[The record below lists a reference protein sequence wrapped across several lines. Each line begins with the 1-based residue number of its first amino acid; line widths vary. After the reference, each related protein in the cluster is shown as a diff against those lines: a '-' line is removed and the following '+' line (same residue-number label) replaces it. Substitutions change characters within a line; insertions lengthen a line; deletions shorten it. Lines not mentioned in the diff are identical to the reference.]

1 MKIAVC
7 VKQVPDPEARLR
19 VARDGAWIE
28 EEDVPFV
35 LNESDEYAVE
45 EALRLAEAHGGE
57 VIAFSLGPDR
67 SREALRKVL
76 ALGAARAV
84 ALTDPAFQG
93 GDPMASGRALAAAI
107 RAEGVD
113 LVVTGSQSSDLGYA
127 ATASVI
133 AGELD
138 WPHAW
143 LVMGVELDAAAGK
156 VRIKREM
163 EGGVNE
169 SSQISLPAVL
179 EVQAGI
185 NHPRYASLKGIMA
198 AKKKEIADR
207 KPSDLGLDPSQV
219 GRAGSLIETVAV
231 ELPES
236 GREVEWVE
244 GDVPTMAKKLIEKL
258 QNEARVL
265 R

>member
-7 VKQVPDPEARLR
+7 VKQVPDTEARLR
-19 VARDGAWIE
+19 VNREGTWIE

-45 EALRLAEAHGGE
+45 EALRLAESTGGE
-57 VIAFSLGPDR
+57 VVAFSLGPDR
-67 SREALRKVL
+67 TREAIRKVL
-76 ALGAARAV
+76 ALGASRAV
-84 ALTDPAFQG
+84 ALTDPALQG
-93 GDPMASGRALAAAI
+93 GDALATGRALAAAI

-113 LVVTGSQSSDLGYA
+113 LVVTGSQSGDLGYA

-133 AGELD
+133 AGELG

-143 LVMGVELDAAAGK
+143 LVMGVELEAGNHAM
-156 VRIKREM
+156 RIKREM

-169 SSQISLPAVL
+169 SSRLSLPAVI

-207 KPSDLGLDPSQV
+207 SAADLGLDPARV
-219 GRAGSLIETVAV
+219 GRAGSRVETVAV
-231 ELPES
+231 ALPES
-236 GREVEWVE
+236 GREVVWIE
-244 GDVPTMAKKLIEKL
+244 GDPSAMAKVLIEKL

>member
-19 VARDGAWIE
+19 VNREGTWID
-28 EEDVPFV
+28 EDEVPFV

-45 EALRLAEAHGGE
+45 EGLRLAESTGGE
-57 VIAFSLGPDR
+57 VVAFSLGPDR
-67 SREALRKVL
+67 TREAVRKVL

-84 ALTDPAFQG
+84 VLTDPAFQG
-93 GDPMASGRALAAAI
+93 GDAMATGRALAAAI
-107 RAEGVD
+107 RKEGVD
-113 LVVTGSQSSDLGYA
+113 LVLAGSQSGDQGFA

-133 AGELD
+133 AGELG

-143 LVMGVELDAAAGK
+143 LVMGVELEPGNATVK
-156 VRIKREM
+156 IKREM

-169 SSQISLPAVL
+169 SSRLSLPAVI

-198 AKKKEIADR
+198 AKKKEIAER
-207 KPSDLGLDPSQV
+207 SPADLGLDAAKI
-219 GRAGSLIETVAV
+219 GRAGSRLETVAV
-231 ELPES
+231 ALPES
-236 GREVEWVE
+236 GREVVWIE
-244 GDVPTMAKKLIEKL
+244 GDAAAMAKALIERL